1 MKEAAMTGRAAQRER
16 ELAFRS
22 FAGIEVRLLWSQ
34 ESGELRVTAFDSS
47 TGESLELPARPEQ
60 ALDVFNHPF
69 AYAARAATSRS
80 EPALAA

>member
-69 AYAARAATSRS
+69 AYAATSRS